1 MVTCGSAFPAEGGL
15 EPWCTSGLLSRSSS
29 FRLLQGTFLEVSLEL
44 TTGLET
50 PHTKSSPSRDVPL
63 QKAVILEGDYSSLV
77 LRDQLLGCFCQYCM
91 RGTSSAAHGDL
102 QFVVICS
109 LSQLG

>member
-1 MVTCGSAFPAEGGL
+1 MVHIWAVKL
-15 EPWCTSGLLSRSSS
+15 SGYCKALSWRSLWSS
-29 FRLLQGTFLEVSLEL
+29 PQDWRHH
-44 TTGLET
+44 T
-50 PHTKSSPSRDVPL
+50 PTKSSPSRDVPL

-91 RGTSSAAHGDL
+91 RGTSSAARGDL
-102 QFVVICS
+102 QFVVIYS

>member
-50 PHTKSSPSRDVPL
+50 PHTNQELPIQGCSPAESSHFGR
-63 QKAVILEGDYSSLV
+63 
-77 LRDQLLGCFCQYCM
+77 
-91 RGTSSAAHGDL
+91 
-102 QFVVICS
+102 
-109 LSQLG
+109 